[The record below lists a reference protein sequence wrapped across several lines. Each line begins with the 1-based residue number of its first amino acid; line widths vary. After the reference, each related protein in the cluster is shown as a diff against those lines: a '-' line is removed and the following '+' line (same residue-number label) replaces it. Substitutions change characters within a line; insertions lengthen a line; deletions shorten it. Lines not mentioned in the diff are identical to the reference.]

1 MTEKKAIGA
10 GVPSRGPVGSVRT
23 GARQGLQELFP
34 EIDRSVD
41 ACIADRA
48 QAAARPVSLLT
59 GRDE

>member
-34 EIDRSVD
+34 GIDRSGY
-41 ACIADRA
+41 ACIADRV